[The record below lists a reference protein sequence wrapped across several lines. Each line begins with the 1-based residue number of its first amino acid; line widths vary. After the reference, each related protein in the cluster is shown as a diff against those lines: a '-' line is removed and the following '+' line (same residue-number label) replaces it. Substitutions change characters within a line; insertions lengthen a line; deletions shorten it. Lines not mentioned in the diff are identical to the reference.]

1 MIVRILSEGQY
12 RLDDGALERLNA
24 IDNDAVAAVSDGDE
38 ARFRQA
44 FDALLEFVRSEGEPL
59 GDDELEESA
68 VIIPPPD
75 ISLEEAS
82 REFTGD
88 GLIPD

>member
-1 MIVRILSEGQY
+1 VIVRIATDGQY
-12 RLDDGALERLNA
+12 RLPDSDVERLNA
-24 IDNDAVAAVSDGDE
+24 LDDE
-38 ARFRQA
+38 AQQA
-44 FDALLEFVRSEGEPL
+44 VEAGDDASFKQALAQMVELVRTDGEEI

-75 ISLEEAS
+75 ATIAEVGTLFDGE
-82 REFTGD
+82 

>member
-12 RLDDGALERLNA
+12 RLDDGAVERLNA
-24 IDNDAVAAVSDGDE
+24 LDNDCVAAVSDGDE
-38 ARFRQA
+38 ARFRES
-44 FDALLEFVRSEGEPL
+44 FDALLRFVRSEGAPL
-59 GDDELEESA
+59 GDDELTESELI
-68 VIIPPPD
+68 VPPPD

-82 REFTGD
+82 EEFTGD

>member
-24 IDNDAVAAVSDGDE
+24 IDNDTVAAVSGGDE

-82 REFTGD
+82 REFTGE

>member
-12 RLDDGALERLNA
+12 RLDDGVLERVNA
-24 IDNDAVAAVSDGDE
+24 LDNDTVAAVSDGDE

-44 FDALLEFVRSEGEPL
+44 FDGLLELIRSEGKPL
-59 GDDELEESA
+59 ADDELEESA
-68 VIIPPPD
+68 IIIPPPD

-82 REFTGD
+82 REFTGE